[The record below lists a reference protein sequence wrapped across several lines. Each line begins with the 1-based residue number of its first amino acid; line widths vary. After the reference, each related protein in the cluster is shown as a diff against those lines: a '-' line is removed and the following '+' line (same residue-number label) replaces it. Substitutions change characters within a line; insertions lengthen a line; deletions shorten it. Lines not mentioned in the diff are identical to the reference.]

1 MAQGA
6 KMSNW
11 QGGIRANAFVAG
23 GLLKRLAPRMLGRKL
38 SGFVHICDWYHLR
51 YRVFELLE
59 MTWVYPTILKCP
71 ELGPDIYLTEQVPIT
86 SVFQL
91 GSKAKVMLWPS
102 STILLAGETEHTT
115 TTAAAFSFVVPST
128 PFTDKFVDRP

>member
-1 MAQGA
+1 MSMAQGA

-59 MTWVYPTILKCP
+59 MTWVYPTILKCT
-71 ELGPDIYLTEQVPIT
+71 ELCRLDIDLMEQVQHICSVGWGGPDRQPR
-86 SVFQL
+86 
-91 GSKAKVMLWPS
+91 S
-102 STILLAGETEHTT
+102 SSRPPTCRRREHV
-115 TTAAAFSFVVPST
+115 ALSQWSSQRQPAH
-128 PFTDKFVDRP
+128 